1 MASLG
6 HRRSRGEVSVAGFDD
21 IQIAAMATPGLSTV
35 RLPLHEIGRRAF
47 GFAEGLLAGGEPPG
61 EVLPTELVMRGSTAP
76 PPASP
81 VERRERGTPVV
92 VG

>member
-1 MASLG
+1 M
-6 HRRSRGEVSVAGFDD
+6 
-21 IQIAAMATPGLSTV
+21 

-47 GFAEGLLAGGEPPG
+47 GFAEGLLAGGEPGG

-81 VERRERGTPVV
+81 VERPEHATA
-92 VG
+92 VGVG